1 MNYADIKTIDVQD
14 GTGVRVSI
22 YVSGCH
28 FHCKGCHNKEA
39 WDFNYGKK
47 FEESTIDYIIDLM
60 NHDYIAGLSILGGE
74 PLELVNQQ
82 GLLPLVKKVKEVYP
96 NKTIWCYTGYD
107 FERDVYGNMYKEYSY
122 TKELLENIDIMVD
135 GEFIE
140 EKKIIDLKFRG
151 STNQKKI
158 DVQESLKTGTV
169 VRLKFGDESRY
180 EKEETKNPKIIF
192 FKEFK
197 DEKEIQ
203 EENEVDVTLPV
214 ANKVEDNVISIVPV
228 FDEIKEQEE
237 KIAAEGL
244 ENNTNNDL

>member
-1 MNYADIKTIDVQD
+1 MNYADIKTVDIQD

-47 FEESTIDYIIDLM
+47 FEDSTIDYIINLM

-82 GLLPLVKKVKEVYP
+82 GLVKLAKKVKEKYP

-107 FERDVYGNMYKEYSY
+107 FEKDVLGDMFKKYSY
-122 TKELLENIDIMVD
+122 TRDFLKNIDIMVD
-135 GEFIE
+135 GEFVE
-140 EKKIIDLKFRG
+140 EKTMVNLKFRG

-158 DVQESLKTGTV
+158 DVQASLKTGEV
-169 VRLKFGDESRY
+169 VQLKFGDEARY
-180 EKEETKNPKIIF
+180 EKSDIGKKPKVIF
-192 FKEFK
+192 FKEF
-197 DEKEIQ
+197 EKN
-203 EENEVDVTLPV
+203 EENENNINTETV
-214 ANKVEDNVISIVPV
+214 VENEVIPSVPA
-228 FDEIKEQEE
+228 FKIKEIEE
-237 KIAAEGL
+237 KIVAEGI
-244 ENNTNNDL
+244 NNKEKSNV